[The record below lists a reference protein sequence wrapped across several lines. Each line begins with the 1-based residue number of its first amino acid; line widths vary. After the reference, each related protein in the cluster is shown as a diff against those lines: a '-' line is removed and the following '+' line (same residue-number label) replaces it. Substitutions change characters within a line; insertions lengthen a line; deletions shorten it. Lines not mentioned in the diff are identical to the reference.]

1 MKMKNSY
8 TIVVIKI
15 EEKRPLGRPWSRW
28 EYDTSA
34 VKWCWGLG
42 TGLIWLRMGNACGML

>member
-15 EEKRPLGRPWSRW
+15 EEKRPLGRPWSIW

-34 VKWCWGLG
+34 VKWLLQKWCWGW
-42 TGLIWLRMGNACGML
+42 GLD